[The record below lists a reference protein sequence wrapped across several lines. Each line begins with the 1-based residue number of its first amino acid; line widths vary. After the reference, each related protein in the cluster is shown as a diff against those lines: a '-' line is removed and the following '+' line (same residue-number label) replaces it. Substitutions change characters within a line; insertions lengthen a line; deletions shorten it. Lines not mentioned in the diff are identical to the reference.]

1 MKLTAV
7 IVLSLQA
14 PTLAEAG
21 AKLDDVLAPARE
33 RDDIDVRSIELQT
46 PSAPVPV
53 TIPYSASP
61 GASPAIAQTPL
72 PRPGIAPG

>member
-21 AKLDDVLAPARE
+21 AKLDDVLAPAHE

-46 PSAPVPV
+46 PSAAAPV
-53 TIPYSASP
+53 TIPYTSASGASP
-61 GASPAIAQTPL
+61 GIA
-72 PRPGIAPG
+72 